1 MLNRIIAF
9 SSIIMPHHCIV
20 PLCNNHSGTPGISFH
35 RLPLKDPDLLKQW
48 LIKIR
53 RENTPI
59 NEYSRVCSE
68 HFEGGK
74 RKGRKDIPSVFA
86 WTKSGGRPP
95 PKNRILQVEAVSRS
109 EPILFP
115 SASSQPEHILEGM

>member
-1 MLNRIIAF
+1 ML
-9 SSIIMPHHCIV
+9 HHCIV

-35 RLPLKDPDLLKQW
+35 HLPLKDPDLLKQW

-74 RKGRKDIPSVFA
+74 RKGRKDIPNIFA
-86 WTKSGGRPP
+86 WTKSGGWPP
-95 PKNRILQVEAVSRS
+95 PKNRILQVEPVSRS
-109 EPILFP
+109 EPISVP
-115 SASSQPEHILEGM
+115 SASSQSEYILEGMYVIILL